1 MTGGPRRPGRSA
13 GRRPSQ
19 GDAWSTSKPT
29 SRKPPEARTAT
40 GAKHSGKLSLKPAGT
55 SAGKPGTRHRKHA
68 TGLGA
73 TSRPQEPTRG
83 RSPNT
88 GLAARG
94 ASTRHAET
102 AAPVALLPS
111 TSAPQR
117 VQKLL
122 ADAGVGSRREIERWI
137 NDGRLTINGLPAVLG
152 AKAVVSDRFAL
163 DGDPIRIRDRD
174 EVERRV
180 IAYHKP
186 LGELTTRN
194 DPDGRPTVFEKL
206 PRLRGSRWIAIGRLD
221 FNTSGLLLFTND
233 GALANLL
240 MHPKQEIAREYAVR
254 TSGVTR
260 QAALDQLAK
269 GVLLEDGP
277 ARFESI
283 ADGGG
288 EGVNHWYR
296 VVLREGRNR
305 EVRRMFEAVGTT
317 VSRLMRVRF
326 GPILLDPWLKR
337 GMTRELT
344 AEEVAGLEI
353 AAGATPTQPPTPP
366 PPPIFKPKAPAGPG
380 ARRVLLPSQ
389 RPVRRK

>member
-1 MTGGPRRPGRSA
+1 MTGSGGPRRPGRSA

-19 GDAWSTSKPT
+19 GDAWSTAKPT
-29 SRKPPEARTAT
+29 SRKPAEARGARGEKP
-40 GAKHSGKLSLKPAGT
+40 GAK
-55 SAGKPGTRHRKHA
+55 PGARHRKHA

-73 TSRPQEPTRG
+73 ATRQQDAPQG
-83 RSPNT
+83 RKPNT

-94 ASTRHAET
+94 ASTRATEA
-102 AAPVALLPS
+102 AAPAVLLPAS
-111 TSAPQR
+111 TEPQR

-137 NDGRLTINGLPAVLG
+137 VEGRLTINGLPAVLG
-152 AKAVVSDRFAL
+152 AKATVADRFAL
-163 DGDPIRIRDRD
+163 DGDPIRIRARD

-186 LGELTTRN
+186 LGELTTRS

-240 MHPKQEIAREYAVR
+240 MHPKHEIEREYAVR

-260 QAALDQLAK
+260 QAALDQLAR
-269 GVLLEDGP
+269 GVLLDDGP
-277 ARFESI
+277 AKFDSI

-296 VVLREGRNR
+296 VVIKEGRNR
-305 EVRRMFEAVGTT
+305 EVRRMFEAVGTS

-337 GMTRELT
+337 GMTRELSP
-344 AEEVAGLEI
+344 EEVAKLEA
-353 AAGATPTQPPTPP
+353 AAGGASA
-366 PPPIFKPKAPAGPG
+366 APAAAEG
-380 ARRVLLPSQ
+380 
-389 RPVRRK
+389 

>member
-1 MTGGPRRPGRSA
+1 MSGGPRRPGRSA

-19 GDAWSTSKPT
+19 GDAWSTAKPT
-29 SRKPPEARTAT
+29 SRKPPEVRDAQ
-40 GAKHSGKLSLKPAGT
+40 GGKRDDKSAAAKPA
-55 SAGKPGTRHRKHA
+55 ARHRKHA
-68 TGLGA
+68 TGMGA
-73 TSRPQEPTRG
+73 AG
-83 RSPNT
+83 RRQDAPHARST

-94 ASTRHAET
+94 ASTRSAEP
-102 AAPVALLPS
+102 AAPQAMLPS
-111 TSAPQR
+111 TIEPQR

-137 NDGRLTINGLPAVLG
+137 VEGRLSINGLPAVLG

-269 GVLLEDGP
+269 GVLLDDGP
-277 ARFESI
+277 AKFESI

-344 AEEVAGLEI
+344 PEEVASLEI

-366 PPPIFKPKAPAGPG
+366 PPPRPSPSRPALSAAPG
-380 ARRVLLPSQ
+380 RRVLLPSQ
-389 RPVRRK
+389 RPVRRKKP